1 MWYEVYVPASS
12 PTCFYGKTEIHQQ
25 SKGCKVSSRSPW
37 HLKTSRKLI
46 ENNFKTTKSL
56 MGKVR
61 KKKQPKNLDYRLWT
75 WWKKITKICCF
86 SFFVETQFFLEGLF
100 LCFLFRNVAGET
112 TQGTRK
118 RAPLDQSLG
127 QPYQHQMEIQKTIRE
142 SKISWKTQKKGIP
155 SRELTYPTW
164 GKGKLST
171 QKCLGRGYVS
181 SLEGINCGMINSL
194 FSWWAAINFFI

>member
-1 MWYEVYVPASS
+1 
-12 PTCFYGKTEIHQQ
+12 
-25 SKGCKVSSRSPW
+25 
-37 HLKTSRKLI
+37 
-46 ENNFKTTKSL
+46 

-61 KKKQPKNLDYRLWT
+61 KKNSLRTLPIDYGHDG
-75 WWKKITKICCF
+75 KKIAKICCF

-127 QPYQHQMEIQKTIRE
+127 QPYQHQMEIQRTLRE
-142 SKISWKTQKKGIP
+142 SEISWKAQKKGIP

-164 GKGKLST
+164 GKGKSST

-194 FSWWAAINFFI
+194 FI